1 MKTFEIHGSTGDSLI
16 HVGETLQN
24 LQNYIP
30 SENVVFITDKNVTQF
45 YENDFPPHP
54 GITIDIGEKIKNL
67 DTIRN
72 IYEKLVAFG
81 ADRSTFIVGIGGG
94 IVCDIAGFVASTY
107 LRGVRFGFV
116 SSTLL
121 SQVDASVGGKNGVNF
136 KDYKNMIGV
145 FNQPEFVICDLN
157 LLNTLPKKEILN
169 GMAEIVKH
177 GIIED
182 ASLFAYLE
190 KHFQKALSL
199 DVDVIEKLVY
209 DSIIIKSAIV
219 NQDELEKGARRK
231 LNFGHTFGHAFEKT
245 TGVPHG
251 EAVSAGM
258 VVASQLCVKRG
269 HLSAKDAER
278 IESLLQK
285 IGLPVRIQAEKKSV
299 LDALKKDKKRKGD
312 RIYFVLLNEIGNAFV
327 EQIAIT
333 DLEAVIHSWMVTS

>member
-30 SENVVFITDKNVTQF
+30 SENIVFITDKNVKQF

-54 GITIDIGEKIKNL
+54 AITIDIGEKIKNL

-72 IYEKLVAFG
+72 IYEKLVAVG

-177 GIIED
+177 GVIED

-199 DVDVIEKLVY
+199 NVDVIEKLVY
-209 DSIIIKSAIV
+209 DSIVIKSAIV

-245 TGVPHG
+245 TGVAHG

-269 HLSAKDAER
+269 HLSARDAER

-312 RIYFVLLNEIGNAFV
+312 HIYFVLLNKIGNAFV
-327 EQIAIT
+327 DQIPIKE
-333 DLEAVIHSWMVTS
+333 LEAVIHSWMDTS

>member
-1 MKTFEIHGSTGDSLI
+1 MKTFEIHGSTGDSFI
-16 HVGETLQN
+16 HVGETMQN

-30 SENVVFITDKNVTQF
+30 SENIVFITDKNVKQF

-54 GITIDIGEKIKNL
+54 VITIDIGETIKNL
-67 DTIRN
+67 NTVRD
-72 IYEKLVAFG
+72 IYEKLVAVG

-157 LLNTLPKKEILN
+157 LLSTLPKKEILN

-177 GIIED
+177 GVIKD
-182 ASLFAYLE
+182 ASLFTYLE
-190 KHFQKALSL
+190 KHSQKALSL

-209 DSIIIKSAIV
+209 DSIIIKSTIV

-285 IGLPVRIQAEKKSV
+285 IGLPVRIRAEKKLL

-327 EQIAIT
+327 DQIPIIE
-333 DLEAVIHSWMVTS
+333 LEAVIHSWMDTT

>member
-1 MKTFEIHGSTGDSLI
+1 MKTLEIHGSTGDSFI
-16 HVGETLQN
+16 HVGEILQN
-24 LQNYIP
+24 LEKYIP
-30 SENVVFITDKNVTQF
+30 SKNVVLITDKNVKQF

-54 GITIDIGEKIKNL
+54 VITTDTGEKIKNL
-67 DTIRN
+67 DTVRD
-72 IYEKLVAFG
+72 IYEKLVVVG

-136 KDYKNMIGV
+136 KGYKNMVGV

-177 GIIED
+177 GAIED
-182 ASLFAYLE
+182 AGLFAYLE
-190 KHFQKALSL
+190 EHSQKALAL
-199 DVDVIEKLVY
+199 DIEVIEKLVY
-209 DSIIIKSAIV
+209 DSIVIKSAIV

-251 EAVSAGM
+251 EAISVGM
-258 VVASQLCVKRG
+258 VMASSLSVKRG
-269 HLSAKDAER
+269 CLSAEDAGR
-278 IESLLQK
+278 IKTLLQK
-285 IGLPVRIQAEKKSV
+285 IGLPVRIQAEGKSI

-312 RIYFVLLNEIGNAFV
+312 YIYFVLLNEIGNAFV
-327 EQIAIT
+327 DQIPINE
-333 DLEAVIHSWMVTS
+333 LEPLIRHFC